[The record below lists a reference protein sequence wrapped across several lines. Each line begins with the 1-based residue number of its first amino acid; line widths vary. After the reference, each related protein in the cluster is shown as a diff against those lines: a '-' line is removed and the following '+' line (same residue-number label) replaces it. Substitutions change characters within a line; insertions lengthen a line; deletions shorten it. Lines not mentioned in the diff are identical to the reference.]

1 MKIDF
6 LGLEL
11 NKQYFYIEQDSI
23 VKKVIF
29 NNRTF
34 YSKYEEYKMPI
45 SSELIEEHQNNEIS
59 LAIPLV
65 ENDLVDYLVIEYQQ
79 EDWKAFYSLVKHML
93 KSLNISD
100 FKAYR
105 NVYKELFQI
114 FIPQNQ
120 ISLEEAYKEV
130 EGIKSILEFK
140 SKKSYKIYP
149 NKNLP
154 KNFNII
160 TLATQKA

>member
-45 SSELIEEHQNNEIS
+45 SSELIEEHQNNQIS